1 MKTIVSLITSL
12 VLIIQMLSFSMITES
27 VRAESYSQDLLD
39 QFQVSPGVTY
49 KNTKLQSSST
59 TQVANVLDIQL
70 NDPFTS
76 IEVGIPS
83 PLNKLTTVSSSAKAN
98 SSAEHHVVGAIN
110 GSFYHTSNGLPVYMI
125 AKDNQIYNGGMIAS
139 GRDQYV
145 NEAIAFGILS
155 NGQAEIDHYNV
166 NIALEHNGTTYQA
179 DGINRGRGY
188 DEMIIY
194 TPSHSNG
201 YTDTNEYGTEF
212 IVTTDQALEGL
223 PSFGDVY
230 NGTVQSIR
238 NYGDNANTPIPKNGF
253 VLSMTGKW
261 NEQLKHVKV
270 GDQLQ
275 VSLNID
281 SKWQDSK
288 YMLTSGPMLV
298 KDGKPYLTIDENSS
312 RAKEKAPRSAVA
324 IDSSKNRVFF
334 VTVDGRQSGYST
346 GMNLKEF
353 AEYVASLGADRA
365 INLDG
370 GGSTT
375 MVVREH
381 GDQYASVAN
390 KPSDGRERAV
400 STSLHVVSSAPN
412 DTPKFLELHMKEQGK
427 IVEGASVEVVYDFVM
442 DKYYNPLSFDSSKLS
457 LEVTNNLGK
466 FEGMKFIAENS
477 GTGKI
482 IATYEGAVKELPITV
497 VDTIDKLTVSPD
509 SLVVA
514 SGQTEQL
521 NLQALDSNN
530 DKLIYDS
537 SLVSWSVTE
546 AIGTISNSGLF
557 TAAESEGSGKITA
570 TLGKTSVSVPV
581 TVNNKPLSLD
591 SFDDVSKW
599 TAETAR
605 SSASIAKSSE
615 SEPRQEGSASL
626 KLSYDFSVGEEGV
639 AAAYVTAKQPIKVA
653 SKPLKLGLWVYGDGK
668 SHWLRGKIIDSA
680 GKTHTIDF
688 TTEGGL
694 TWTGWK
700 YVEADIP
707 QDVQAPIEVSKV
719 YLAEAVEDKQDSGE
733 IYFDKLQA
741 VYSASY
747 NEQLFS
753 DVPEDNWAKTEIEY
767 LASKG
772 IINGYPDGN
781 FLPYNNLTRAHAAV
795 LLDRALNLDTS
806 NITNPNFK
814 DVSTDHQYYKTIAAV
829 ANAGIVKGKEDGTFD
844 PEGTL
849 TRGQMAAIL
858 QRAYDLAGQAA
869 ADFKDVPADHWAYK
883 EISALAANGVTT
895 GYEDQTF
902 KPNNYVTRAQ
912 FSAFLYRILTK

>member
-1 MKTIVSLITSL
+1 MRKIVTSITVL
-12 VLIIQMLSFSMITES
+12 VLILQMFSFSLVAQKAS
-27 VRAESYSQDLLD
+27 AESYSQNLLD

-49 KNTKLQSSST
+49 KNMKLQSSST

-70 NDPFTS
+70 SDPFTS

-83 PLNKLTTVSSSAKAN
+83 PLDKLTTVSSSAKAN
-98 SSAEHHVVGAIN
+98 SSNEHQVVGAIN
-110 GSFYHTSNGLPVYMI
+110 GSFYHTSNGLPAYLI
-125 AKDNQIYNGGMIAS
+125 AKDNQIYNGGTIAS
-139 GRDQYV
+139 GRENYV

-155 NGQAEIDHYNV
+155 NGQASIDHYEV
-166 NIALEHNGTTYQA
+166 NISLAHNGSTYQLN
-179 DGINRGRGY
+179 GINRGRDY
-188 DEMIIY
+188 EELIVY

-201 YTDTNEYGTEF
+201 YTNTNEYGTEF
-212 IVTTDQALEGL
+212 VVTTDQPLEGL

-238 NYGDNANTPIPKNGF
+238 QYGDKTNTAIPKNGF

-261 NEQLKHVKV
+261 NERLQHVKV

-275 VSLNID
+275 VSLGID
-281 SKWQDSK
+281 SQWQNAK

-375 MVVREH
+375 MVAREH

-412 DTPKFLELHMKEQGK
+412 DVPATIELHMKEQGK
-427 IVEGASVEVVYDFVM
+427 VVEGASVEVVFDYVI
-442 DKYYNPLSFDSSKLS
+442 DKYYNPLSYDSTKLS
-457 LEVTNNLGK
+457 LQVTNNLGR
-466 FEGMKFIAENS
+466 FEGMKFIAEKS

-497 VDTIDKLTVSPD
+497 VDTIDKLTISPD

-514 SGQTEQL
+514 SGQTQQM
-521 NLQALDSNN
+521 NLQASDSNG
-530 DKLIYDS
+530 DKLIYNS

-546 AIGTISNSGLF
+546 GIGTISNSGLF
-557 TAAESEGSGKITA
+557 TAADAEGSGKITA

-599 TAETAR
+599 VAESAR
-605 SSASIAKSSE
+605 ASASIAKSSE
-615 SEPRQEGSASL
+615 SEPRHEGSASL
-626 KLSYDFSVGEEGV
+626 KLTYDFSVGEEGV
-639 AAAYVTAKQPIKVA
+639 AAAYVTAKQPIKVS
-653 SKPLKLGLWVYGDGK
+653 SKPLKLGLWVYGDGNN
-668 SHWLRGKIIDSA
+668 HWLRGKINDST

-688 TTEGGL
+688 TSEGGL

-707 QDVQAPIEVSKV
+707 QDITAPIEVSKV
-719 YLAEAVEDKQDSGE
+719 YVAEGVKEKQGTGE

-741 VYSASY
+741 VFSESY

-753 DVPEDNWAKTEIEY
+753 DVPEDSWAVTEIEY
-767 LASKG
+767 LASKKV
-772 IINGYPDGN
+772 INGYPDGS
-781 FLPYNNLTRAHAAV
+781 FLPYSNLTRAHAAV

-814 DVSTDHQYYKTIAAV
+814 DVPTDHQYYKTIAAV
-829 ANAGIVKGKEDGTFD
+829 ANAGIVKGKEDGSFD

-849 TRGQMAAIL
+849 TRAQMAAIL
-858 QRAYDLAGQAA
+858 QRAYDLVGQAGT
-869 ADFKDVPADHWAYK
+869 DFKDVPVNHWAYK

-902 KPNNYVTRAQ
+902 KPNNYVNRAQ
-912 FSAFLYRILTK
+912 FSAFLYRIFTK